1 MPAVHVGR
9 IVSRAGKA
17 AAVFVAAVAALYA
30 LFGATVLIAMH
41 QTPERFG
48 RFMRHAPAPL
58 VWGALPARRMWLWS
72 RRGTLAE
79 GMSAPDFT
87 LARQDRSG
95 RVTLSSFRG
104 RKPVVL
110 VFGSYS

>member
-1 MPAVHVGR
+1 MPAVR
-9 IVSRAGKA
+9 LSSWLARAA
-17 AAVFVAAVAALYA
+17 RPMAVFVTIIACAYLA
-30 LFGATVLIAMH
+30 FGAVVLTAMH

-48 RFMRHAPAPL
+48 RFMRHVPAPL
-58 VWGALPARRMWLWS
+58 VWGALPAKRMWLWS
-72 RRGTLAE
+72 RRGTLAHGDE
-79 GMSAPDFT
+79 APDFT

-104 RKPVVL
+104 RRPVVL

>member
-1 MPAVHVGR
+1 MAGR
-9 IVSRAGKA
+9 ITRIAARAGRVTAVLA
-17 AAVFVAAVAALYA
+17 AAVAVLYV
-30 LFGATVLIAMH
+30 LFGAAVLTAMN

-48 RFMRHAPAPL
+48 RFMRHTPAPL
-58 VWGALPARRMWLWS
+58 VWGALPAKRMWLWS

-79 GMSAPDFT
+79 GMNAPDFT

-104 RKPVVL
+104 KKPVVL